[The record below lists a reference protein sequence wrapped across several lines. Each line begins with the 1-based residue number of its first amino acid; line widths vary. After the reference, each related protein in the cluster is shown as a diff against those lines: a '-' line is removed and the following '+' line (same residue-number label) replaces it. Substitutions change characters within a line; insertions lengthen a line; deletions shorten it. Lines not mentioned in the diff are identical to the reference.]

1 MCSVEIDGF
10 REGVKHVRQNHPET
24 LFEDKACPCIVCP
37 KRFARMDHLKN
48 HVYSHVNRIRPGSFI
63 VFYARVNARVNLS
76 RMSPKLVRTLPH
88 IVENW
93 GITMAP
99 LFLRLIS

>member
-48 HVYSHVNRIRPGSFI
+48 HVYSHVNRIRPGLLIDFLKNRKLKRNNKSTFPNFQRIHQI
-63 VFYARVNARVNLS
+63 VSIIL
-76 RMSPKLVRTLPH
+76 
-88 IVENW
+88 
-93 GITMAP
+93 
-99 LFLRLIS
+99 

>member
-48 HVYSHVNRIRPGSFI
+48 HVYSHVNRIRPGLLIDF
-63 VFYARVNARVNLS
+63 VFQKPRKLKRNNISTFPNL
-76 RMSPKLVRTLPH
+76 
-88 IVENW
+88 
-93 GITMAP
+93 
-99 LFLRLIS
+99 

>member
-48 HVYSHVNRIRPGSFI
+48 HVYSHVNRIRPGLLIDF
-63 VFYARVNARVNLS
+63 FFKHR
-76 RMSPKLVRTLPH
+76 KLKRNN
-88 IVENW
+88 ICQ
-93 GITMAP
+93 
-99 LFLRLIS
+99 LFLIYNESIR

>member
-63 VFYARVNARVNLS
+63 VFFT
-76 RMSPKLVRTLPH
+76 PLVAHL
-88 IVENW
+88 
-93 GITMAP
+93 
-99 LFLRLIS
+99 LIC

>member
-63 VFYARVNARVNLS
+63 VSLC
-76 RMSPKLVRTLPH
+76 PWHT
-88 IVENW
+88 
-93 GITMAP
+93 GIFDSGST
-99 LFLRLIS
+99 

>member
-48 HVYSHVNRIRPGSFI
+48 HVYSHVNRIRPGLLIDFFFQKPRKLKRNNISTFP
-63 VFYARVNARVNLS
+63 NL
-76 RMSPKLVRTLPH
+76 
-88 IVENW
+88 
-93 GITMAP
+93 
-99 LFLRLIS
+99 

>member
-48 HVYSHVNRIRPGSFI
+48 HVYSHVNRIRPG
-63 VFYARVNARVNLS
+63 LS
-76 RMSPKLVRTLPH
+76 R
-88 IVENW
+88 NN
-93 GITMAP
+93 
-99 LFLRLIS
+99 ISTFPNL

>member
-48 HVYSHVNRIRPGSFI
+48 HVYSHVNRIRPGLFI
-63 VFYARVNARVNLS
+63 DF
-76 RMSPKLVRTLPH
+76 
-88 IVENW
+88 
-93 GITMAP
+93 
-99 LFLRLIS
+99 FLKPQKMKKE